1 MMRAAPPWRR
11 TPALPIAE
19 TPAATGGPDDGN
31 AVKNPVVSSNT
42 EAAPIRQ
49 NVADRPGKPHTIH
62 HRRII
67 Y

>member
-1 MMRAAPPWRR
+1 
-11 TPALPIAE
+11 LPIAE